1 MKKIY
6 STIFSILFAAS
17 AMAQGWPANYEG
29 VMLQGF
35 FWDSFSDSKWKNI
48 ERQADELS
56 QYFSL
61 IWVPQSG
68 KAQNA
73 TSMGYDPLYYYNQSS
88 SFGTEAELRSM
99 ISTLKSKG
107 VGVIA
112 DVVINHRGNVSNWV
126 DFPKEVNPYDKKT
139 YQMVSTDI
147 CADDDGGATKKWATE
162 NGYSLSSNN
171 DTGESW
177 GGMRDLDHK
186 SANVQENVKAY
197 LKYLLNYLGYT
208 GFRYDMVKG
217 FGAQYLGQYNTDAN
231 PKFSVGEYWDGNA
244 NTVKNW
250 IDGTGKKSAAFDFA
264 FRYSVRDAI
273 RGHRDGG
280 SSTAPNWTLLNSN
293 TGINIDNGSYKQYA
307 VTFIENHDTQ
317 YRSATE
323 QQDPIRKDTLA
334 ANAYLL
340 AMPGT
345 PCVFLPHWKAY
356 KQEIKA
362 MIDARKAAGITNTS
376 SYASPT
382 ALNAYYANVVTG
394 TKGKLLFVVGTNT
407 DRYNVDKN
415 NYVPILSGYHYRYYL
430 SKNIETAWADKAS
443 GEYEEAFDV
452 TLTAVSNNADAK
464 LVYTLDGSEPKVT
477 SNTVA
482 SGTKI
487 NVKDDCTL
495 KVGLLVNGVVKS
507 IITRKYTFNKFEK
520 YEITVYVN
528 TDKVD
533 WTSVNFWTWGGDG
546 SHAPANAQWPGD
558 RITATKT
565 IDGKKWF
572 YQNYTINNSQDF
584 VNFVF
589 NTNTGKPQ
597 TVDIENITKD
607 AYFEIST
614 ELDGD
619 KYKVNDVTAQH
630 TTDIDNIITDKAAGS
645 NTVNVYT
652 IDGRQLRT
660 FPAGT
665 TIGQATEGLQ
675 KGIYILNGRKIVVR

>member
-17 AMAQGWPANYEG
+17 AMAQGWPANYDG

-68 KAQNA
+68 KAQNS

-88 SFGTEAELRSM
+88 SFGTEAELKSM

-112 DVVINHRGNVSNWV
+112 DVVVNHRGNVSNWV
-126 DFPKEVNPYDKKT
+126 DFPKEVNPYDNKT

-197 LKYLLNYLGYT
+197 LKYLINYLGYT

-273 RGHRDGG
+273 RGYRDGG
-280 SSTAPNWTLLNSN
+280 SSTSPNWALLNSN
-293 TGINIDNGSYKQYA
+293 TGVNIDNGNYKQYA

-382 ALNAYYANVVTG
+382 ALNIYYANAVTG
-394 TKGKLLFVVGTNT
+394 TKGTLLFVVGTNT

-415 NYVPILSGYHYRYYL
+415 NYVPVLSGYHYRYYL
-430 SKNIETAWADKAS
+430 SKNTETAWADKAS

-452 TLTAVSNNADAK
+452 TLTAVSSNAGAK
-464 LVYTLDGSEPKVT
+464 LVYTLDGSEPKAT
-477 SNTVA
+477 SNPVA

-507 IITRKYTFNKFEK
+507 IVTRKYTFNKFEK
-520 YEITVYVN
+520 YGITVYVN
-528 TDKVD
+528 TDKVN
-533 WTSVNFWTWGGDG
+533 WSSVNFWTWGGDG
-546 SHAPANAQWPGD
+546 SHTPTNGTWPGD

-572 YQNYTINNSQDF
+572 YKNYTINNSQDF

-589 NTNTGKPQ
+589 STNTGNPQ
-597 TVDIENITKD
+597 TVDIENITQD
-607 AYFEIST
+607 TYFEIST
-614 ELDGD
+614 EQDNS

-630 TTDIDNIITDKAAGS
+630 TTGISSIITDKAAGS

-652 IDGRQLRT
+652 IDGRLLRT

-665 TIGQATEGLQ
+665 ATEQATEGLQ